1 MIFRIQ
7 YHIQFIL
14 TLFNYYKDDYK
25 ILINFQFVAITLLK
39 LKKQSFITLIYFNIF
54 IIMFNIEQ
62 TFHTLFTLKG

>member
-54 IIMFNIEQ
+54 IIM
-62 TFHTLFTLKG
+62 